1 VRTSFT
7 NAWQPN
13 PTARPKTLSPVI
25 SGQTLKPRVTR
36 TETMANAT
44 IAHFPP
50 VLTNGTIVP
59 RRERGSPL
67 SCPSSPS
74 AWHSKK
80 SLAPRACALRYG
92 ASPFTDGIMRAQRRS
107 FRK

>member
-1 VRTSFT
+1 VTTSFT

-25 SGQTLKPRVTR
+25 SGQTLKPRVTS
-36 TETMANAT
+36 TETMASAT

-50 VLTNGTIVP
+50 VLTKGTIVP

-74 AWHSKK
+74 A
-80 SLAPRACALRYG
+80 CALHYG